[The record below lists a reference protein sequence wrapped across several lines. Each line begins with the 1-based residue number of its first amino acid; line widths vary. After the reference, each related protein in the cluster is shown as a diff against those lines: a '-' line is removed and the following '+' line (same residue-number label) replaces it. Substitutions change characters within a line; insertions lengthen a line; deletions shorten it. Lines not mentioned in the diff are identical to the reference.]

1 MSTSLLKKSDLIG
14 QRIRLEDYRLPPELS
29 AFFPR
34 EGRIVRQLEALNRV
48 KDWYLLELD
57 QPFEHGGLQQARV
70 LIRTRRTDIRL
81 GEEEPT
87 SAYVLLIRD
96 PAALEE
102 RPFDVK
108 KFNHVG
114 SAMAISLFP
123 DAPRVVERREE
134 EEDYRRCKHC
144 GKKVNLEVAHC
155 PSCGERIRWSVKPE
169 LAMVARLGIGLVVLL
184 ALAAAIVKTDPT
196 VSASVK
202 NSSWWYKA
210 PVGIFAAIGL
220 WFVIDLLLDRF
231 SKHR

>member
-1 MSTSLLKKSDLIG
+1 MSTSFLKQSDLIG
-14 QRIRLEDYRLPPELS
+14 QRIRLEDYRLPPEICPL
-29 AFFPR
+29 FPR
-34 EGRIVRQLEALNRV
+34 EGRIVRQLEALNGV

-57 QPFEHGGLQQARV
+57 QPFEYGGLRHAQV

-96 PAALEE
+96 SAALEE

-108 KFNHVG
+108 KFDHVG
-114 SAMAISLFP
+114 SVMATTLFP
-123 DAPRVVERREE
+123 DAPLVVERREAE
-134 EEDYRRCKHC
+134 EGYRRCKHC

-155 PSCGERIRWSVKPE
+155 PSCGQRVRWSVKPE
-169 LAMVARLGIGLVVLL
+169 LAMLARLCIGLVVLL

-220 WFVIDLLLDRF
+220 WFVIDLLMDRF
-231 SKHR
+231 SNHR